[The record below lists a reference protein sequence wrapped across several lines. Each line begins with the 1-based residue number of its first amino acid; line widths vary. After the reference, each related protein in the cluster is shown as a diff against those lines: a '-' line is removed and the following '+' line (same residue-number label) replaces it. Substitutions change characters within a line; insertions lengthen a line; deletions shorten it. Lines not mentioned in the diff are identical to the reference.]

1 MNDKE
6 NMPPTSGATA
16 GEGAGGPGMPVGARR
31 LFIIGCLGVLG
42 GILAGRFY
50 FNGLVLAVAGASVMG
65 LALTYRD
72 KKPWFSPMSWLVCVA
87 GVLWTAI
94 TAAYGW
100 SISTAADAAS
110 ALSGYASVLFYSGVA
125 MLIVMGGGVAAA
137 VVARM
142 VRRRRGAL
150 S

>member
-6 NMPPTSGATA
+6 NMPPASGATA
-16 GEGAGGPGMPVGARR
+16 DERAGGPRMPVGARR

-50 FNGLVLAVAGASVMG
+50 FSGLVLAVAGASAMG
-65 LALTYRD
+65 LALAYRD
-72 KKPWFSPMSWLVCVA
+72 RKPWFSPMSWLVCGA

-94 TAAYGW
+94 TAGYGW

-110 ALSGYASVLFYSGVA
+110 ARAEFASVLFYSGVA
-125 MLIVMGGGVAAA
+125 MLVVMGGGVAAA